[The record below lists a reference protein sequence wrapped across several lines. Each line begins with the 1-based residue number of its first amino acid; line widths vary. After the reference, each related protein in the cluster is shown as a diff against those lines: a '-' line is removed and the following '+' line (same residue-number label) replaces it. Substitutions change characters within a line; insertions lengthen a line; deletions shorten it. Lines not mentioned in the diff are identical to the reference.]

1 MDSNL
6 EPLLTAEDV
15 SRLLNLKVPTIYDAV
30 AKGRLPAV
38 RLWRG
43 SRRSVL
49 RFRAEDIRRI
59 IRERSTI
66 RGGASRPKP
75 VTR

>member
-1 MDSNL
+1 MDANL

-43 SRRSVL
+43 TRRSVI
-49 RFRAEDIRRI
+49 RFRRQDIEKL
-59 IRERSTI
+59 IRERSTG
-66 RGGASRPKP
+66 RHSGPRD
-75 VTR
+75 